1 MIMQWGENPECFKNQ
16 SISKVLLFSIAFK
29 KATTLRCVHRSMWL
43 RKKDMSCDIICQRKY
58 RACPCSFVSFPGKIE
73 PKELDMIA
81 NNGGTK
87 NLLAIATPRNISNKT
102 KDKLYNTALS
112 ENQNGKPC
120 IINSSFSSDL
130 QGSDEKAQG
139 ISNILN
145 KKLQIGITSL
155 FNNRLGQNSKP
166 IFL

>member
-1 MIMQWGENPECFKNQ
+1 
-16 SISKVLLFSIAFK
+16 
-29 KATTLRCVHRSMWL
+29 
-43 RKKDMSCDIICQRKY
+43 MSWDIICQRKY

-73 PKELDMIA
+73 PEELDMIA

-155 FNNRLGQNSKP
+155 FNNTLGQNSKP
-166 IFL
+166 IFLRNNNNSWQYLYTLCYISITLSSIQHFYHRGTTFPIS